1 MTRLQMSRE
10 PLVRGIG
17 LFASMAYAAA
27 IGWLFVNQPQTVA
40 QATGGLA
47 SIVGGYSIDQEA
59 FADGL
64 RFFRKDEFIEARSAF
79 GRADP
84 AERDARTQFYIAYA
98 YYREGW
104 GHIYDDRALFAKGL
118 AAVDKAI
125 ALAPGG
131 RIIVED
137 PDLGM
142 RSGDELRAELQR
154 GIDPGAAALNPLRVL
169 RTRK

>member
-1 MTRLQMSRE
+1 MSRE

-17 LFASMAYAAA
+17 LVGSLAYAAA
-27 IGWLFVNQPQTVA
+27 IGWLFINQPQTIA

-47 SIVGGYSIDQEA
+47 AIVGAYSIDQDA

-64 RFFRKDEFIEARSAF
+64 RFFRKDQFVEARSAF
-79 GRADP
+79 GRADA
-84 AERDARTQFYIAYA
+84 AERDARTQFYIAYS

-104 GHIYDDRALFAKGL
+104 GHVYDDKALFAKGL
-118 AAVDKAI
+118 AAIDKAI

-131 RIIVED
+131 RIVVD
-137 PDLGM
+137 DSDLGM
-142 RSGDELRAELQR
+142 HSADELRAALQR
-154 GIDPGAAALNPLRVL
+154 GMDPGVDALNPLRVF